1 MPGFIPNIPGLGLGS
16 ISGGLSSLLSGLT
29 PESAQGIAGF
39 LGTAANAIGPNTL
52 GGRLGAAGAD
62 MARNSLALSAQ
73 NQQYAQQQARDDKLY
88 SLLERLYGLTPGA
101 GAAAGAGA
109 GPGAGTAAYS
119 PAAASS
125 GTLSPL
131 SSLLGD
137 AMGSAN
143 PAGQTGYRD
152 RLKFGPLKSLKIDP
166 MGGVSYGFESP
177 DYQP

>member
-1 MPGFIPNIPGLGLGS
+1 MPGLIPNIPGLGLGS
-16 ISGGLSSLLSGLT
+16 ISGGLSSLLAGLT
-29 PESAQGIAGF
+29 PDRAQAIGGF
-39 LGTAANAIGPNTL
+39 LGTAANAIGPNTF

-101 GAAAGAGA
+101 AAGAG
-109 GPGAGTAAYS
+109 GEAGTAAYG
-119 PAAASS
+119 PATAAA
-125 GTLSPL
+125 GRLSPL